1 MVDIQ
6 HPARPGEPVDGRPR
20 VLCVEDNLVNARLIE
35 KVLGAR
41 PGLRFDWVASGEAA
55 VASATA
61 TPPQL
66 VLMDVNLPGIDGAT
80 ALARLRAHPATSD
93 VPVVAVTS
101 NAMLGDEARGIAAGF
116 DAYVTKPIDVVE
128 FLALVDRMV
137 AVGDGAA

>member
-1 MVDIQ
+1 MVDIP
-6 HPARPGEPVDGRPR
+6 HPAGADGPVDDRPR
-20 VLCVEDNLVNARLIE
+20 VLCVEDNAVNARLIE

-61 TPPQL
+61 APPRL
-66 VLMDVNLPGIDGAT
+66 VLMDVNLPGIDGET
-80 ALARLRAHPATSD
+80 ALARLRADPATTD

-101 NAMLGDEARGIAAGF
+101 NAMLGDDARGLAAGF

-128 FLALVDRMV
+128 FLALIDRMV
-137 AVGDGAA
+137 TPECRRS